1 MTTAHPEHPRFV
13 FTGRAENF
21 KTGKHQRVHH
31 FDLVCERGR
40 FRFKVPKR
48 LHHTLHAQLRPGV
61 ELEVSGRVCIN
72 PRKRRVHLRVE
83 AMRMLNSGGPL
94 DQPPTAIHDME
105 DLFTLQRAWSKRH
118 GLGKGR
124 RRRPL
129 KGKAPAGGSGEPAT
143 ILVCKASSCWKR
155 GGAQVYERLL
165 QVIGQEGLE
174 ATHQLKASG
183 CMGRCKSG
191 PNVKLLLEKTC
202 YRNVDPDELL
212 GALTKPGA

>member
-1 MTTAHPEHPRFV
+1 M
-13 FTGRAENF
+13 
-21 KTGKHQRVHH
+21 
-31 FDLVCERGR
+31 
-40 FRFKVPKR
+40 
-48 LHHTLHAQLRPGV
+48 
-61 ELEVSGRVCIN
+61 
-72 PRKRRVHLRVE
+72 
-83 AMRMLNSGGPL
+83 
-94 DQPPTAIHDME
+94 
-105 DLFTLQRAWSKRH
+105 

-129 KGKAPAGGSGEPAT
+129 KGKAPAGGSRELAT

-174 ATHQLKASG
+174 ATHQVKTSG

-191 PNVKLLLEKTC
+191 PNAQLLHDKVR

-212 GALTKPGA
+212 GVLIRPGA